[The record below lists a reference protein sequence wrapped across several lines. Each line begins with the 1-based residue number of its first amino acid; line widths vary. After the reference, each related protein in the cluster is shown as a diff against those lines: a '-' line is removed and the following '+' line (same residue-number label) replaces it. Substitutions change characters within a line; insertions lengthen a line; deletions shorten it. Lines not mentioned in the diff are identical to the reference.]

1 MGFTTEEAK
10 KLVANTRAQLE
21 KEAEESAQQA
31 AAVQEQT
38 VHQTSAQEE
47 LLGRNEPINQ
57 VKIIPSLVL
66 SVNW

>member
-1 MGFTTEEAK
+1 MGFTSEEAK

-31 AAVQEQT
+31 AAVQDQT
-38 VHQTSAQEE
+38 VHQTSAQE

-57 VKIIPSLVL
+57 VKMIPSLVL
-66 SVNW
+66 SVN

>member
-1 MGFTTEEAK
+1 MGFTSEEAK

-31 AAVQEQT
+31 
-38 VHQTSAQEE
+38 SAQEE

-57 VKIIPSLVL
+57 VKMIPSLVL
-66 SVNW
+66 SVN